1 LILSRWLA
9 LILVLAAGTAQ
20 ARDPTA
26 QARDPI
32 GVEIVAYG
40 IFRADIVEKKPDAAG
55 VVHNVVAN
63 ICQIATTRTVPARRG
78 LHFGLRY
85 RVTGPVTGAR
95 VVLGKRVV
103 YPTTMTPPPPELP
116 LSMVSSL
123 LDFPVG
129 QASYTDYAFEHPWEL
144 VPGTWTFQFFES
156 GRKLAEFGFTVVED
170 DGGPLPGA
178 EEATCFQIS

>member
-20 ARDPTA
+20 ASG
-26 QARDPI
+26 PI

-40 IFRADIVEKKPDAAG
+40 LFRADIVEKKRDAAG
-55 VVHNVVAN
+55 VLHNVVDN
-63 ICQIATTRTVPARRG
+63 ICHIATTRTVPARVG

-95 VVLGKRVV
+95 VMLGKRVV
-103 YPTTMTPPPPELP
+103 YPRTMTRPPPERP
-116 LSMVSSL
+116 ISMVSSE

-156 GRKLAEFGFTVVED
+156 GRKLLEFDFTVVED